1 MKHYMDI
8 ERLKEKYTSC
18 FTVGENITI
27 TEKVDGANASIKY
40 NPETDEIE
48 AFSRKNKL
56 DGMNTL
62 RGFWNFVMTLDKNAI
77 KNITENGRYI
87 IFGEWLVN
95 HTIHYPDEVFNNFYM
110 FDMYDTETENY
121 LPWKIVKKTADT
133 LCLKTVPLFYE
144 GKFESWEKVQE
155 YVGRTE
161 LNAEPSGEGIVI
173 KSQDRL
179 SDENNRIPIYVKIVA
194 EKFSE
199 VHKSKP
205 HVVDPEK
212 LAKAQAELEKA
223 ATVVTPRRFEKI
235 IQKMIDE
242 EIIPAE
248 FDEHDF
254 GTISKTI
261 PRLMYEDCVKEE
273 PETVYAIENFGKL
286 CAKLSMQYVREMVK

>member
-1 MKHYMDI
+1 MDI

-40 NPETDEIE
+40 NPETDELE

-77 KNITENGRYI
+77 KDVTENGRYI

-121 LPWKIVKKTADT
+121 LPWKIVKETADT
-133 LCLKTVPLFYE
+133 LGLKTVPLFFD
-144 GKFESWEKVQE
+144 GKFESWEKVHE

-179 SDENNRIPIYVKIVA
+179 SDKNNRIPIYVKIVA

-223 ATVVTPRRFEKI
+223 STVVTPRRVEKI

>member
-40 NPETDEIE
+40 NPETDELE

-77 KNITENGRYI
+77 KDITENGRYI

-95 HTIHYPDEVFNNFYM
+95 HTIRYPDEVFNNFYM

-121 LPWKIVKKTADT
+121 LPWKIVKKTADA
-133 LCLKTVPLFYE
+133 LGLKTVPLFYD

-155 YVGRTE
+155 YVGKTE

-179 SDENNRIPIYVKIVA
+179 SDKNNRIPIYVKIVA

-223 ATVVTPRRFEKI
+223 ATVVTPRRVEKI

>member
-40 NPETDEIE
+40 NPETDELE

-161 LNAEPSGEGIVI
+161 LNAEPSGEGVVI

-223 ATVVTPRRFEKI
+223 ATVVTPRRVEKI

-261 PRLMYEDCVKEE
+261 PRLMYKDCVKEE